1 MKERKVFRIKVF
13 DEFNKPITEC
23 KGGMEKAMN
32 LLKYL
37 KEKFK

>member
-1 MKERKVFRIKVF
+1 MRERKIFRIKVF
-13 DEFNKPITEC
+13 DEFNTPITEC
-23 KGGMEKAMN
+23 KGGMEKATN